1 MKAILNFLFGKSP
14 EIFDE
19 SGQVRHKLPEK
30 KWKSWNDR
38 FKNEQYDWHKHQGT
52 SSKSRNTRH

>member
-14 EIFDE
+14 DIFDE
-19 SGQVRHKLPEK
+19 NGQVRHKFPEE

-38 FKNEQYDWHKHQGT
+38 FKNSQYDWKKHQGT
-52 SSKSRNTRH
+52 GSKSRNTRQ